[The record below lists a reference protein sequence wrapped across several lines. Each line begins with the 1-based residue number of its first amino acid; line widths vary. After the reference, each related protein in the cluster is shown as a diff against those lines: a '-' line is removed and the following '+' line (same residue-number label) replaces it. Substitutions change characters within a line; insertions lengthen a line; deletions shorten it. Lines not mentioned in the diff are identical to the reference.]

1 MAKGFGISIK
11 NIDEVQKLVRETFNV
26 AVKKKQMLVKVNNQ
40 VIERIQQ
47 FSRSGKSLVNER
59 KSFPQVSDGY
69 AKSRRLTTFQE
80 RNAPISSLFIA
91 DSRAPFSDISAGSR
105 KSNITV
111 TGQLLDSLKGKI
123 SNSRIL
129 IDVTGTRTWGDSK
142 GVTNKDV
149 RDELEARGFEFLGL
163 DLAGRRRARGTVLKE
178 IKKEIKKR
186 FPKSR

>member
-1 MAKGFGISIK
+1 MTKGFGLKVK
-11 NIDEVQKLVRETFNV
+11 NIDAVEKIVRETFNV
-26 AVKKKQMLVKVNNQ
+26 AVQKKPMLVKVNNEIIQ
-40 VIERIQQ
+40 RIQQ

-59 KSFPQVSDGY
+59 KKFPQVSIGY
-69 AKSRRLTTFQE
+69 AKSRRLSTFQE

-91 DSRAPFSDISAGSR
+91 DSRPPFNDIRPGSR

-111 TGQLLDSLKGKI
+111 TGQLLDSLKGTI

-129 IDVTGTRTWGDSK
+129 IDVSGTRTWGDSK
-142 GVTNKDV
+142 GVANKDV
-149 RDELEARGFEFLGL
+149 RDNLESLGFDFLGL
-163 DLAGRRRARGTVLKE
+163 DLVGRRRVKSTVLKE